1 MNALSLPIRSAVLVI
16 VVGVLASSVHATGLY
31 IDLPAYFSAID
42 TSHIEL
48 VIRQAELQRVTGRA
62 SVFSGELSLRP
73 RSRLHVRF
81 GLLYPAMVRGWDI
94 THAVGDGIVNGTYR
108 LTGDTLEV
116 NGMFL
121 RIYARLPFGPKRM
134 DPFSFGS
141 LDAGAGFEFRMET
154 SLFRLRC
161 AETYTLVGERR
172 KPTTGA
178 PNDTLYYPL
187 SVAERSSD
195 TECFSHRNFFL
206 FALSIDFTIR
216 RSTTFSFAGYSF
228 RYRGGD
234 AREVYMLTFG
244 QRLCRG
250 LELHLC
256 GGLDA
261 GNDFERVFDSL
272 LSVSLVYRLLP
283 RGEDENGK

>member
-1 MNALSLPIRSAVLVI
+1 MNALLLAIRGAVLVI
-16 VVGVLASSVHATGLY
+16 VICIIASSVHATGLY
-31 IDLPAYFSAID
+31 IDLPSYFSAVD
-42 TSHIEL
+42 TSRIEL
-48 VIRQAELQRVTGRA
+48 VIGQAELQRVTGRA

-73 RSRLHVRF
+73 RSRFHVRLC
-81 GLLYPAMVRGWDI
+81 LLYPAMVRGGEI
-94 THAVGDGIVNGTYR
+94 THAVGDGIVHGTYR

-121 RIYARLPFGPKRM
+121 RAYARLPFGPKRM

-141 LDAGAGFEFRMET
+141 LDGGAGFEFRMET

-161 AETYTLVGERR
+161 AQTYTLVGQRR

-178 PNDTLYYPL
+178 PNGTPYYPL
-187 SVAERSSD
+187 SLAERCSD

-206 FALSIDFTIR
+206 FALSIDFTLG
-216 RSTTFSFAGYSF
+216 RSATFGFAGYSF
-228 RYRGGD
+228 HYRGGD
-234 AREVYMLTFG
+234 AREVYMLTLG
-244 QRLCRG
+244 QRLSRG
-250 LELHLC
+250 LELRFC

-261 GNDFERVFDSL
+261 GSDIERVFDSL

-283 RGEDENGK
+283 PGGDENGK

>member
-1 MNALSLPIRSAVLVI
+1 MNALSLPFRSAVLVI
-16 VVGVLASSVHATGLY
+16 VTGFLASSVRATGLY
-31 IDLPAYFSAID
+31 IDLPAYFSAVD

-73 RSRLHVRF
+73 KSRLHVRL
-81 GLLYPAMVRGWDI
+81 GLLYPAMARGREI
-94 THAVGDGIVNGTYR
+94 AHAVGDGIVHGTYR

-116 NGMFL
+116 DGMFL
-121 RIYARLPFGPKRM
+121 RAYVRLPFGPKRM

-154 SLFRLRC
+154 SLFRFRC
-161 AETYTLVGERR
+161 AEVYTLVGQRR

-178 PNDTLYYPL
+178 PNDTLYYPI

-195 TECFSHRNFFL
+195 TEFFSHRNFFL
-206 FALSIDFTIR
+206 FALSIDFTLR
-216 RSTTFSFAGYSF
+216 RSTTFGFAGYSF

-234 AREVYMLTFG
+234 AREVYMLTLG
-244 QRLCRG
+244 QRLSRG
-250 LELHLC
+250 LELRLC

-261 GNDFERVFDSL
+261 GSDVERVFDSL

-283 RGEDENGK
+283 PGGDANGK